1 MATMFSLTGKTSLAT
16 AAGAGIGLASVV
28 AMAEAGAQVFATDVD
43 ETALARLATM
53 HPRITPFRLD
63 VTSDAEVAAAVERT
77 GGLDVLLNC
86 AGYVHQGTILDC
98 PPSAWDSRSTSMP
111 RPPTGCSAPTCRRC
125 SSAGVARSST

>member
-1 MATMFSLTGKTSLAT
+1 MATMFSLTGKTALAT

-53 HPRITPFRLD
+53 HSRITPFRLD

-77 GGLDVLLNC
+77 GGLDVLFNG
-86 AGYVHQGTILDC
+86 AGYVHAGTILDC
-98 PPSAWDSRSTSMP
+98 DLGLGLLV
-111 RPPTGCSAPTCRRC
+111 RPQRAPCTG
-125 SSAGVARSST
+125 